1 MNQRIEPMAAVSEDE
16 TGSTVAPS
24 GDHVDEAAR
33 TVSKTSSAPPVVQAA
48 PLLSFLQS
56 TEAQLMLGV
65 LALAAVFA
73 VRYPDSFAT
82 RSNALNMA
90 TVAGIL
96 LVVSIG
102 QAVVLIIGGFD
113 ISVAANMSFVSVV
126 AALVMAQG
134 WGVATG
140 ALMGVVAAT
149 LVGLVNGVVIARL
162 AVSPFIATLAML
174 TFLTGLG
181 EELSHGGSVEV
192 VPTDFAV
199 LGGGDWGP
207 IPSAVGIA
215 AMVTVVAWLLLART
229 RFGLYVYA
237 IGGSRETA
245 RVAGIPVIRYQVA
258 AYTVCGL
265 FAGISGVMLASRVSV
280 GQATLAQGY
289 ELLSIAAAAIGG
301 VAIGGGVGRLSGVG
315 LGVALLVI
323 LTTGLDIA
331 GLNTFIQEMVTGV
344 VLVIAVLVARARGV
358 SWLSASWRKKSHL
371 GSTGNQ

>member
-1 MNQRIEPMAAVSEDE
+1 MNRRMEPTAAASELQNSGASVAVGGQLEE
-16 TGSTVAPS
+16 TAV
-24 GDHVDEAAR
+24 
-33 TVSKTSSAPPVVQAA
+33 PVRKPTGVRPWVQASRLA
-48 PLLSFLQS
+48 SFVET

-65 LALAAVFA
+65 LALAALFA
-73 VRYPDSFAT
+73 IRYPYSFAT
-82 RSNALNMA
+82 PSNALNMA

-102 QAVVLIIGGFD
+102 QAVVLIVGGFD
-113 ISVAANMSFVSVV
+113 ISVASNMSFVSVV
-126 AALVMAQG
+126 AALAMAQG
-134 WGVATG
+134 WSIGAG
-140 ALMGVVAAT
+140 ALLGVGAAT

-162 AVSPFIATLAML
+162 GVSPFIATLAML

-181 EELSHGGSVEV
+181 EQLSHGGSVEV
-192 VPTDFAV
+192 VPTDFAI

-207 IPSAVGIA
+207 LPSAVGIA
-215 AMVTVVAWLLLART
+215 AIVALVAWLLLART
-229 RFGLYVYA
+229 RFGLYVFA

-301 VAIGGGVGRLSGVG
+301 VAIGGGVGRLSGVA

-344 VLVIAVLVARARGV
+344 VLVIAVLVAHARGV
-358 SWLSASWRKKSHL
+358 SWLSVPWRAKTQH
-371 GSTGNQ
+371 GSTGKK